1 MATQPFDPAALANSL
16 KSLGAASNITE
27 KLKSDWSDISKNL
40 SDQEKN
46 QRRLNVLSNLQSDI
60 SATISEQKKASI
72 VYDEASFNLEK
83 RKLGIQQEIY
93 QAQMNR
99 IDEEIKLG
107 NIVGDQLQAAKS
119 FNNNL
124 LMQKIALDGN
134 LKVYEK
140 QKNEGKKIEDV
151 FKSVNDQVVIERKN
165 ISDVNDD
172 LVETSKISKAIG
184 AIMSELKIPTSFSGL
199 LKQTYERFKEIDKA
213 ATEVR
218 QTFALFRQDAEYIET
233 NIKNISTD
241 LAKFGATAK
250 DVASTSKSIGSVFS
264 SIDIANTSLVSDI
277 TLLSKQMGITSDKSV
292 GFLKTIGGIKGQS
305 AVASKNMLS
314 LAGASAKA
322 YGVGL
327 EDVMNDVANASDA
340 SRMFAGKNADE
351 LVRAAAQAR
360 QMGTTLDNMANT
372 AKGLLDFESSIQSEL
387 KASALIGKN
396 INFNEARRLAFNKD
410 TIGANKL
417 ILEQAKK
424 IKFNQLNPI
433 AQEAFAKAAG
443 KSVKELQDMLE
454 AETRI
459 KDALNSQDPV
469 VRKIAQ
475 ERLKEQN
482 LLKTNSKLAQQK
494 FEQDLKTKANQERLA
509 IVQNKINDAL
519 QKLMLPV
526 LELISKTMD
535 GIVYIFEKFNPEEL
549 IGPLIK
555 IKLMFTSVGTVL
567 RESLLLPLRVA
578 SGYLSKLGDVGWIKN
593 LLSPITMLIEKVK
606 IFIDKFQYARLFA
619 ANFAQSF
626 LSAGNAVGGIFSKIG
641 KVLAGIAVPIDFVI
655 SKFNIFKTFVSS
667 IFSSTTNAIKPI
679 IGAFKSV
686 GEKFKFLK
694 PLLDFSKIGKFG
706 LKAVPIL
713 GEIIMAIEFVY
724 NAWKRISVIF
734 NDPNLN
740 IGQKIFA
747 SVVGL
752 YGALYDTLI
761 QPFIDIGEW
770 IIKAVWGED
779 ILKGIKAVVNDIY
792 TILKSPF
799 EKAYNWI
806 MDLLGGKSPSKIGLA
821 IVDGIES
828 VVDMLFDVLTYPFE
842 KASKIIPGIIN
853 ILKIIFVDAFKS
865 VVDIIFDLIT
875 YPFKKAAQII
885 PEIINILK
893 TTFVE
898 AFKSVVDIMFD
909 LIAEPFRKAFQLI
922 KSAVAEVG
930 SVLKDTFSGAFTFI
944 INALEKVLEKLKG
957 VGGFITDLVGKGFS
971 FVGKILGVT
980 DEPTNEPTGKSAK
993 VDEKY
998 KGQGLQ
1004 TDSIINAI
1012 VSSNKAVVEKLDK
1025 LTSMMAS
1032 GQIAVYIDG
1041 QRANQLLA
1049 TSNSKFG
1056 SFGQATTN

>member
-1 MATQPFDPAALANSL
+1 MATQPFDPAVLADSL
-16 KSLGAASNITE
+16 KNLGAASNITE
-27 KLKSDWSDISKNL
+27 KLKSDWADISKNL

-60 SATISEQKKASI
+60 SATISEQKKASV
-72 VYDEASFNLEK
+72 VYDEVSFNLEK
-83 RKLGIQQEIY
+83 RKLEVQQEIY
-93 QAQMNR
+93 KAQVNELELA
-99 IDEEIKLG
+99 ING
-107 NIVGDQLQAAKS
+107 
-119 FNNNL
+119 NNL
-124 LMQKIALDGN
+124 NKTQAKMAKQMKDSLLLQNIALVGN

-140 QKNEGKKIEDV
+140 QKNEGKKIEEQ
-151 FKSVNDQVVIERKN
+151 FKLVNGQLVQERKN

-172 LVETSKISKAIG
+172 LADTAKISKIIG
-184 AIMSELKIPTSFSGL
+184 AIMSELKIPTSFSDL

-218 QTFALFRQDAEYIET
+218 QTFALFRQDAEYIEK

-241 LAKFGATAK
+241 LAKFGVAAK
-250 DVASTSKSIGSVFS
+250 DVASTSKSIGSAFS

-327 EDVMNDVANASDA
+327 DDVMNDVANASEEA
-340 SRMFAGKNADE
+340 RMFAGKNADE
-351 LVRAAAQAR
+351 MVRAAAQAR
-360 QMGTTLDNMANT
+360 QMGTTLDNMART
-372 AKGLLDFESSIQSEL
+372 AKGLLDFESRIQSEL

-417 ILEQAKK
+417 ILDQAKK

-475 ERLKEQN
+475 EKLKEQN

-526 LELISKTMD
+526 LEVISKTMD

-549 IGPLIK
+549 IGPLIR
-555 IKLMFTSVGTVL
+555 IKLMFTSVGTAL
-567 RESLLLPLRVA
+567 RESLLFPLRVA
-578 SGYLSKLGDVGWIKN
+578 GGYLSKLGDIGWIKN
-593 LLSPITMLIEKVK
+593 LLSPITMLVEKVK
-606 IFIDKFQYARLFA
+606 LFIDKFQYARLFA

-626 LSAGNAVGGIFSKIG
+626 SSAGKSIGGVFEIIGNSLSFLSK
-641 KVLAGIAVPIDFVI
+641 PIDLVI
-655 SKFNIFKTFVSS
+655 SAFKFLKTLVSS
-667 IFSSTTNAIKPI
+667 IFSPITNAIKPIIDAIKPI

-686 GEKFKFLK
+686 GEGFKFLK
-694 PLLDFSKIGKFG
+694 PLLGFAKIGKFG
-706 LKAVPIL
+706 LTAVPIL

-779 ILKGIKAVVNDIY
+779 ILKGIQASVNDIW
-792 TILKSPF
+792 TTLKYPF
-799 EKAYNWI
+799 KKAYDWI

-853 ILKIIFVDAFKS
+853 ILKTLFVDAFKS
-865 VVDIIFDLIT
+865 VVDIIFELIT
-875 YPFKKAAQII
+875 YPFK
-885 PEIINILK
+885 
-893 TTFVE
+893 
-898 AFKSVVDIMFD
+898 
-909 LIAEPFRKAFQLI
+909 KAFQLI
-922 KSAVAEVG
+922 KSAVSEVG
-930 SVLKDTFSGAFTFI
+930 SILKDTFSGAFTFI
-944 INALEKVLEKLKG
+944 INALEKVWEKLKG

>member
-1 MATQPFDPAALANSL
+1 MATQPFDPTALANAL
-16 KSLGAASNITE
+16 KNLGAASNITE
-27 KLKSDWSDISKNL
+27 KLKSDWADIGKNL
-40 SDQEKN
+40 SEQEKA

-83 RKLGIQQEIY
+83 RKLELQQEIY
-93 QAQMNR
+93 QAQMKR
-99 IDEEIKLG
+99 IDEEMSAGRLTRE
-107 NIVGDQLQAAKS
+107 QLQAAES
-119 FNNNL
+119 FKNNL
-124 LMQKIALDGN
+124 LMQKIVLDGN

-140 QKNEGKKIEDV
+140 QKNQGKKIEDQ
-151 FKSVNDQVVIERKN
+151 FKLVNDQLVQERKN
-165 ISDVNDD
+165 ISGINDD
-172 LVETSKISKAIG
+172 LVATSKISKLIG
-184 AIMSELKIPTSFSGL
+184 DIMSELKIPASFSSL
-199 LKQTYERFKEIDKA
+199 LKQTYERFKEIDKT
-213 ATEVR
+213 ATGVR
-218 QTFALFRQDAEYIET
+218 QTFALFRQDAEYIEK

-241 LAKFGATAK
+241 LAKFGVTAK
-250 DVASTSKSIGSVFS
+250 DVSSTSKSIGSAFS

-292 GFLKTIGGIKGQS
+292 GFLKTLGGIKGQS
-305 AVASKNMLS
+305 AVANKNMLG

-327 EDVMNDVANASDA
+327 DVVMDDVANASEDA
-340 SRMFAGKNADE
+340 RMFAGKNADE
-351 LVRAAAQAR
+351 MVRAAAQAR
-360 QMGTTLDNMANT
+360 QMGTTLDNMAKT
-372 AKGLLDFESSIQSEL
+372 SKGLLDFESSIQAEL

-396 INFNEARRLAFNKD
+396 INFNEARRLTFQGKVVE
-410 TIGANKL
+410 ANKL
-417 ILEQAKK
+417 ILDQAKK

-433 AQEAFAKAAG
+433 AQDAFAKAAG
-443 KSVKELQDMLE
+443 KTVKELQDMLE

-555 IKLMFTSVGTVL
+555 IKLMFGSVGTAL
-567 RESLLLPLRVA
+567 REFLLFPLRVA
-578 SGYLSKLGDVGWIKN
+578 GGYLSKLGDGGWIKN

-606 IFIDKFQYARLFA
+606 IFIGNFQYVRSLGAS
-619 ANFAQSF
+619 FAQSF
-626 LSAGNAVGGIFSKIG
+626 SSAGNAVGGIFSKIG
-641 KVLAGIAVPIDFVI
+641 NLFSKISTPIDFVI
-655 SKFNIFKTFVSS
+655 AKFNIFKTFISS
-667 IFSSTTNAIKPI
+667 IFSPIINAVKPI

-686 GEKFKFLK
+686 GEGSNFLK
-694 PLLDFSKIGKFG
+694 PLLGFFKIGKVG

-713 GEIIMAIEFVY
+713 GEIIMAIEFIY

-779 ILKGIKAVVNDIY
+779 ILKGIQAVANDILA
-792 TILKSPF
+792 TLKYPF
-799 EKAYNWI
+799 EKAYDWI
-806 MDLLGGKSPSKIGLA
+806 MDKLGGKSPSEIGLS
-821 IVDGIES
+821 IVKGIKS
-828 VVDMLFDVLTYPFE
+828 VVDMLFDLIIYPFE
-842 KASKIIPGIIN
+842 KASV
-853 ILKIIFVDAFKS
+853 ILP
-865 VVDIIFDLIT
+865 T
-875 YPFKKAAQII
+875 
-885 PEIINILK
+885 IINILK
-893 TTFVE
+893 TTFVD

-909 LIAEPFRKAFQLI
+909 LITYPFKKAFELI
-922 KSAVAEVG
+922 KSAVSEVG
-930 SVLKDTFSGAFTFI
+930 SFLKDTFSGAFTFI
-944 INALEKVLEKLKG
+944 INALEKVWEKLKG
-957 VGGFITDLVGKGFS
+957 VGEFIADLVGKGFS
-971 FVGKILGVT
+971 FVGRILGTT
-980 DEPTNEPTGKSAK
+980 DESAGKPAK
-993 VDEKY
+993 VEEKY
-998 KGQGLQ
+998 KEQGLQ

>member
-1 MATQPFDPAALANSL
+1 MAAQPFDPTALANAL
-16 KSLGAASNITE
+16 KNLGAASNITE
-27 KLKSDWSDISKNL
+27 KLKSDWADISKNL
-40 SDQEKN
+40 SEQEKN
-46 QRRLNVLSNLQSDI
+46 QRRLNVLTNLQSDI
-60 SATISEQKKASI
+60 ASIISEQKKASI

-83 RKLGIQQEIY
+83 RKLELQQEIY
-93 QAQMNR
+93 QAQMKR
-99 IDEEIKLG
+99 IDEEISAGILTR
-107 NIVGDQLQAAKS
+107 DQLQAAES
-119 FNNNL
+119 FKNNL

-140 QKNEGKKIEDV
+140 QKDEGKKIEDQ
-151 FKSVNDQVVIERKN
+151 FKLVNDQLIQERKN
-165 ISDVNDD
+165 ISDVNID
-172 LVETSKISKAIG
+172 LVATSKISKLIG
-184 AIMSELKIPTSFSGL
+184 DIMSELKIPASFSSL
-199 LKQTYERFKEIDKA
+199 LKQTYERFKEIDKT

-218 QTFALFRQDAEYIET
+218 QTFALFRQDAEYIEK

-241 LAKFGATAK
+241 LAKFGVAAK
-250 DVASTSKSIGSVFS
+250 DVASTSKSIGSAFS

-277 TLLSKQMGITSDKSV
+277 TLLSKQMGITSDRSV

-305 AVASKNMLS
+305 AVANKNMLG

-327 EDVMNDVANASDA
+327 DDVMADVANASEEA
-340 SRMFAGKNADE
+340 RMYAGKNADE
-351 LVRAAAQAR
+351 MVRAAAQAR
-360 QMGTTLDNMANT
+360 QMGTTLDNMSRT
-372 AKGLLDFESSIQSEL
+372 AKGLLDFESSIQAEL

-396 INFNEARRLAFNKD
+396 INFNEARRLAFQGKVVE
-410 TIGANKL
+410 ANKL
-417 ILEQAKK
+417 ILDQAKK

-526 LELISKTMD
+526 LEFISKTMD

-549 IGPLIK
+549 IGPLIR
-555 IKLMFTSVGTVL
+555 IKLMFTSVGTAL

-578 SGYLSKLGDVGWIKN
+578 SGYLSKLGEVGWIKN
-593 LLSPITMLIEKVK
+593 LLLPITMLIEKTK
-606 IFIDKFQYARLFA
+606 LFIGNFQYVRSLGT
-619 ANFAQSF
+619 NFAQSF

-641 KVLAGIAVPIDFVI
+641 KVLSALSVPIDFVI

-667 IFSSTTNAIKPI
+667 IFSPITNAIKPI

-686 GEKFKFLK
+686 GEGSKFLK
-694 PLLDFSKIGKFG
+694 PLLGFLKIGKVG
-706 LKAVPIL
+706 LTAVPIL
-713 GEIIMAIEFVY
+713 GEIIMAIEFIY

-828 VVDMLFDVLTYPFE
+828 VVDMLFGV
-842 KASKIIPGIIN
+842 
-853 ILKIIFVDAFKS
+853 
-865 VVDIIFDLIT
+865 IT

-893 TTFVE
+893 TTFVD
-898 AFKSVVDIMFD
+898 AFKSAMDAMFD
-909 LIAEPFRKAFQLI
+909 VITYPFKKGFELI
-922 KSAVAEVG
+922 KSAVSEVG
-930 SVLKDTFSGAFTFI
+930 TFLKDTFSGAFTFI
-944 INALEKVLEKLKG
+944 IGALEKVWEKMKG
-957 VGGFITDLVGKGFS
+957 IGSFISDTIGKTFS
-971 FVGKILGVT
+971 FVGRIVGVSEETPSKTATESKTSVKT
-980 DEPTNEPTGKSAK
+980 D
-993 VDEKY
+993 D
-998 KGQGLQ
+998 LL
-1004 TDSIINAI
+1004 INTI
-1012 VSSNKAVVEKLDK
+1012 VNSNRVLAEKLDK

>member
-16 KSLGAASNITE
+16 KSLGASRDLTE
-27 KLKSDWSDISKNL
+27 KLKSLTGDIGKNL
-40 SDQEKN
+40 SDQEKSQLKLN
-46 QRRLNVLSNLQSDI
+46 RLSDI
-60 SATISEQKKASI
+60 QSSIASIIEEKKKAGL
-72 VYDEASFNLEK
+72 VYDNLSFELENT
-83 RKLGIQQEIY
+83 R
-93 QAQMNR
+93 
-99 IDEEIKLG
+99 
-107 NIVGDQLQAAKS
+107 LQTQ
-119 FNNNL
+119 
-124 LMQKIALDGN
+124 QKILNAQENELKLAIDSGGLSKNQLKMANQMKDSLVLQNVALGGN
-134 LKVYEK
+134 VKLI
-140 QKNEGKKIEDV
+140 QSQLANGAKIEDTY
-151 FKSVNDQVVIERKN
+151 KHINDQLVKERKN

-172 LVETSKISKAIG
+172 LVDTLKISKVIG

-199 LKQTYERFKEIDKA
+199 LKQTYERFKEIDKT

-218 QTFALFRQDAEYIET
+218 QTFALFRQDAEYIEK

-241 LAKFGATAK
+241 LAKFGVAAK
-250 DVASTSKSIGSVFS
+250 DVASTSKSIGSAFS

-277 TLLSKQMGITSDKSV
+277 TLLSKQMGITSDRSV

-305 AVASKNMLS
+305 AVANKNMLG

-327 EDVMNDVANASDA
+327 DDVMADVANASEEA
-340 SRMFAGKNADE
+340 RMYAGKNADE
-351 LVRAAAQAR
+351 MVRAAAQAR
-360 QMGTTLDNMANT
+360 QMGTTLDNMSRT
-372 AKGLLDFESSIQSEL
+372 TKGLLDFESSIQAEL

-396 INFNEARRLAFNKD
+396 INFNEARRLTFQGKVVE
-410 TIGANKL
+410 ANKL
-417 ILEQAKK
+417 ILDQAKK

-526 LELISKTMD
+526 LEFISKTMD

-549 IGPLIK
+549 IGPLIR
-555 IKLMFTSVGTVL
+555 IKLMFTSVGTAL
-567 RESLLLPLRVA
+567 RESLLFPLRVA
-578 SGYLSKLGDVGWIKN
+578 SGYLSKLGEVGWIKN
-593 LLSPITMLIEKVK
+593 LLLPITMLIEKTK
-606 IFIDKFQYARLFA
+606 LFIGNFQYVRSLGT
-619 ANFAQSF
+619 NFAQSF

-641 KVLAGIAVPIDFVI
+641 KVLSAASVPIDFVI

-667 IFSSTTNAIKPI
+667 IFSPITNAIKPI

-686 GEKFKFLK
+686 GEGSKFLK
-694 PLLDFSKIGKFG
+694 PLLSFLKIGKVG
-706 LKAVPIL
+706 LTAVPIL
-713 GEIIMAIEFVY
+713 GEIIMAIEFIY

-828 VVDMLFDVLTYPFE
+828 VVDMLFDVLTYPF
-842 KASKIIPGIIN
+842 
-853 ILKIIFVDAFKS
+853 
-865 VVDIIFDLIT
+865 
-875 YPFKKAAQII
+875 KKAAQII

-893 TTFVE
+893 TTFVD
-898 AFKSVVDIMFD
+898 AFKSAMDAMFD
-909 LIAEPFRKAFQLI
+909 VITYPFKKGFELI
-922 KSAVAEVG
+922 KSAVSEVG
-930 SVLKDTFSGAFTFI
+930 TFLKDTFSGAFTFI
-944 INALEKVLEKLKG
+944 IGALEKVWEKMKG
-957 VGGFITDLVGKGFS
+957 IGSFISDTIGKTFS
-971 FVGKILGVT
+971 FVGRIVGASEETPSKTATESKTSVKT
-980 DEPTNEPTGKSAK
+980 D
-993 VDEKY
+993 D
-998 KGQGLQ
+998 LL
-1004 TDSIINAI
+1004 INTI
-1012 VSSNKAVVEKLDK
+1012 VNSNRVLAEKLDK

>member
-1 MATQPFDPAALANSL
+1 MAAQPFDPTALANAL
-16 KSLGAASNITE
+16 KNLGAASNITE
-27 KLKSDWSDISKNL
+27 KLKSDWADISKNL
-40 SDQEKN
+40 SEQEKN
-46 QRRLNVLSNLQSDI
+46 QRRLNVLTNLQSDI
-60 SATISEQKKASI
+60 ASIISEQKKASI

-83 RKLGIQQEIY
+83 RKLELQQEIY
-93 QAQMNR
+93 QAQMKR
-99 IDEEIKLG
+99 IDEEISAGILAR
-107 NIVGDQLQAAKS
+107 DQLQAAES
-119 FNNNL
+119 FKNNL

-140 QKNEGKKIEDV
+140 QKDEGKKIEDQ
-151 FKSVNDQVVIERKN
+151 FKLVNDQLIQERKN
-165 ISDVNDD
+165 ISDVNID
-172 LVETSKISKAIG
+172 LVATSKISKLIG
-184 AIMSELKIPTSFSGL
+184 DIMSELKIPASFSSL
-199 LKQTYERFKEIDKA
+199 LKQTYERFKEIDKT

-218 QTFALFRQDAEYIET
+218 QTFALFRQDAEYIEK

-241 LAKFGATAK
+241 LAKFGVAAK
-250 DVASTSKSIGSVFS
+250 DVASTSKSIGSAFS

-277 TLLSKQMGITSDKSV
+277 TLLSKQMGITSDRSV

-305 AVASKNMLS
+305 AVANKNMLG

-327 EDVMNDVANASDA
+327 DDVMADVANASEEA
-340 SRMFAGKNADE
+340 RMYAGKNADE
-351 LVRAAAQAR
+351 MVRAAAQAR
-360 QMGTTLDNMANT
+360 QMGTTLDNMSRT
-372 AKGLLDFESSIQSEL
+372 AKGLLDFESSIQAEL

-396 INFNEARRLAFNKD
+396 INFNEARRLAFQGKVVE
-410 TIGANKL
+410 ANKL
-417 ILEQAKK
+417 ILDQAKK

-433 AQEAFAKAAG
+433 AQDAFAKAAG
-443 KSVKELQDMLE
+443 KTVKELQDMLE

-526 LELISKTMD
+526 LEFISKTMD

-549 IGPLIK
+549 IGPLIR
-555 IKLMFTSVGTVL
+555 IKLMFTSVGTAL
-567 RESLLLPLRVA
+567 RESLLFPLRVA

-593 LLSPITMLIEKVK
+593 LLLPITMLIEKTK
-606 IFIDKFQYARLFA
+606 LFIGNFQYVRSLGT
-619 ANFAQSF
+619 NFAQSF

-641 KVLAGIAVPIDFVI
+641 KVLSALSVPIDFVI

-667 IFSSTTNAIKPI
+667 IFSPITNAIKPI

-686 GEKFKFLK
+686 GEGSKFLK
-694 PLLDFSKIGKFG
+694 PLLGFLKIGKVG
-706 LKAVPIL
+706 LTAVPIL
-713 GEIIMAIEFVY
+713 GEIIMAIEFIY
-724 NAWKRISVIF
+724 NAWKKISVIF

-828 VVDMLFDVLTYPFE
+828 VVDMLFDVLTYPF
-842 KASKIIPGIIN
+842 
-853 ILKIIFVDAFKS
+853 
-865 VVDIIFDLIT
+865 
-875 YPFKKAAQII
+875 KKAAQII

-893 TTFVE
+893 TTFVD
-898 AFKSVVDIMFD
+898 AFKSAMDAMFD
-909 LIAEPFRKAFQLI
+909 VITYPFKKGFELI
-922 KSAVAEVG
+922 KSAVSEVG
-930 SVLKDTFSGAFTFI
+930 TFLKDTFSGAFTFI
-944 INALEKVLEKLKG
+944 IGALEKVWEKMKG
-957 VGGFITDLVGKGFS
+957 IGSFISDTIGKTFS
-971 FVGKILGVT
+971 FVGRIVGVSEETPSKTATESKTSVKT
-980 DEPTNEPTGKSAK
+980 D
-993 VDEKY
+993 D
-998 KGQGLQ
+998 LL
-1004 TDSIINAI
+1004 INTI
-1012 VSSNKAVVEKLDK
+1012 VNSNRVLAEKLDK

>member
-16 KSLGAASNITE
+16 KSLGASRDLTE
-27 KLKSDWSDISKNL
+27 KLKSLTGDIGKNL
-40 SDQEKN
+40 SDQEKSQLKLN
-46 QRRLNVLSNLQSDI
+46 RLSDI
-60 SATISEQKKASI
+60 QSSIASIIEEKKKAGL
-72 VYDEASFNLEK
+72 VYDNLSFELENT
-83 RKLGIQQEIY
+83 R
-93 QAQMNR
+93 
-99 IDEEIKLG
+99 
-107 NIVGDQLQAAKS
+107 LQTQ
-119 FNNNL
+119 
-124 LMQKIALDGN
+124 QKILNAQENELKLAIDSGGLSKNQLKMANQMKDSLVLQNVALGGN
-134 LKVYEK
+134 VKLI
-140 QKNEGKKIEDV
+140 QSQLANGAKIEDTY
-151 FKSVNDQVVIERKN
+151 KHINDQLVEERKN

-172 LVETSKISKAIG
+172 LVITSKISKGIG

-292 GFLKTIGGIKGQS
+292 GFLKTIGGISGQS

-327 EDVMNDVANASDA
+327 DDVMNDVATASDA

-593 LLSPITMLIEKVK
+593 LLSPITILIEKVK
-606 IFIDKFQYARLFA
+606 LFIGNFQYVRSLG

-667 IFSSTTNAIKPI
+667 IFSPIINAIKPI

-875 YPFKKAAQII
+875 YPFKKA
-885 PEIINILK
+885 
-893 TTFVE
+893 
-898 AFKSVVDIMFD
+898 
-909 LIAEPFRKAFQLI
+909 FQLI

-944 INALEKVLEKLKG
+944 INALEKVWEKMKG
-957 VGGFITDLVGKGFS
+957 IGSFISETIGKTFN
-971 FVGKILGVT
+971 FVGRIVGAS
-980 DEPTNEPTGKSAK
+980 DETPSKTTAESKTSVKN
-993 VDEKY
+993 DD
-998 KGQGLQ
+998 LL
-1004 TDSIINAI
+1004 INTI
-1012 VSSNKAVVEKLDK
+1012 VNSNRVLAEKLDK

>member
-1 MATQPFDPAALANSL
+1 MAAQPFDPTALANAL
-16 KSLGAASNITE
+16 KNLGAASNITE
-27 KLKSDWSDISKNL
+27 KLKSDWADISKNL
-40 SDQEKN
+40 SEQEKN
-46 QRRLNVLSNLQSDI
+46 QRRLNVLTNLQSDI
-60 SATISEQKKASI
+60 ASIISEQKKASI

-83 RKLGIQQEIY
+83 RKLELQQEIY
-93 QAQMNR
+93 QAQMKR
-99 IDEEIKLG
+99 IDEEISAGILTR
-107 NIVGDQLQAAKS
+107 DQLQAAES
-119 FNNNL
+119 FKNNL

-140 QKNEGKKIEDV
+140 QKDEGKKIEDQ
-151 FKSVNDQVVIERKN
+151 FKLVNDQLIQERKN
-165 ISDVNDD
+165 ISDVNID
-172 LVETSKISKAIG
+172 LVATSKISKLIG
-184 AIMSELKIPTSFSGL
+184 DIMSELKIPASFSSL
-199 LKQTYERFKEIDKA
+199 LKQTYERFKEIDKT

-218 QTFALFRQDAEYIET
+218 QTFALFRQDAEYIEK

-241 LAKFGATAK
+241 LAKFGVAAK
-250 DVASTSKSIGSVFS
+250 DVASTSKSIGSAFS

-277 TLLSKQMGITSDKSV
+277 TLLSKQMGITSDRSV

-305 AVASKNMLS
+305 AVANKNMLG

-322 YGVGL
+322 YGVRL
-327 EDVMNDVANASDA
+327 DDVMADVANASEEA
-340 SRMFAGKNADE
+340 RMYAGKNADE
-351 LVRAAAQAR
+351 MVRAAAQAR
-360 QMGTTLDNMANT
+360 QMGTTLDSMSRA
-372 AKGLLDFESSIQSEL
+372 AKGLLDFESSIQAEL

-396 INFNEARRLAFNKD
+396 INFNEARRLAFQGKVVE
-410 TIGANKL
+410 ANKL
-417 ILEQAKK
+417 ILDQAKK

-433 AQEAFAKAAG
+433 AQDAFAKAAG
-443 KSVKELQDMLE
+443 KTVKELQDMLE

-526 LELISKTMD
+526 LEFISKTMD

-549 IGPLIK
+549 IGPLIR
-555 IKLMFTSVGTVL
+555 IKLMFTSVGTAL
-567 RESLLLPLRVA
+567 RESLLFPLRVA
-578 SGYLSKLGDVGWIKN
+578 SGYLSKLGEVGWIKN
-593 LLSPITMLIEKVK
+593 LLLPITMLIEKTK
-606 IFIDKFQYARLFA
+606 LFIGNFQYVRSLGT
-619 ANFAQSF
+619 NFAQSF

-641 KVLAGIAVPIDFVI
+641 KVLSAASVPIDFVI

-667 IFSSTTNAIKPI
+667 IFSPITNAIKPI
-679 IGAFKSV
+679 IGVFKSV
-686 GEKFKFLK
+686 GEGSKFLK
-694 PLLDFSKIGKFG
+694 PLLGFLKIGKVG
-706 LKAVPIL
+706 LTAVPIL
-713 GEIIMAIEFVY
+713 GEIIMAIEFIY

-747 SVVGL
+747 SVVGF

-828 VVDMLFDVLTYPFE
+828 VVDMLFDVLTYPF
-842 KASKIIPGIIN
+842 
-853 ILKIIFVDAFKS
+853 
-865 VVDIIFDLIT
+865 
-875 YPFKKAAQII
+875 KKAAQII

-893 TTFVE
+893 TTFVD
-898 AFKSVVDIMFD
+898 AFKSAMDVMFD
-909 LIAEPFRKAFQLI
+909 VITYPFKKGFELI
-922 KSAVAEVG
+922 KSAVSEVG
-930 SVLKDTFSGAFTFI
+930 DFIKDTFSGAFTFI
-944 INALEKVLEKLKG
+944 IGALEKVWEKMKG
-957 VGGFITDLVGKGFS
+957 IGSFISDTIGKTFS
-971 FVGKILGVT
+971 FVGRIVGTSEETPSKTATESKTSVKT
-980 DEPTNEPTGKSAK
+980 D
-993 VDEKY
+993 D
-998 KGQGLQ
+998 LL
-1004 TDSIINAI
+1004 INTI
-1012 VSSNKAVVEKLDK
+1012 VNSNRVLAEKLDK

-1049 TSNSKFG
+1049 TSNAKFG